1 MSISSKNSRHLDIGC
16 GRIPRNP
23 FECDELHGVD
33 VMDIQLAGCSY
44 KQVNV
49 VTEKLPY
56 TDSYFDSVSAYDF
69 LGIIPRS
76 AISNNTM
83 RFPFIELMN
92 EIYRVLKPGGIFYAV
107 SPYYPRNE
115 AFVDPT
121 YVNFIAKRT
130 HRYFTLP
137 NLTASVYGFN
147 GKFSTIQVRPVKAS
161 MVGKKEHS
169 PWIVRFMKNVIYTVL
184 YTKRSHIIWKF
195 KAIKDQKG

>member
-1 MSISSKNSRHLDIGC
+1 MTTSSRHLDIGC

-23 FECDELHGVD
+23 FAQEELHGID
-33 VMDIQLAGCSY
+33 VMSLETTACLY

-49 VTEKLPY
+49 VVEKLPY
-56 TDSYFDSVSAYDF
+56 EDNSFDSVSAYDF
-69 LGIIPRS
+69 LGLIPRS
-76 AISNNTM
+76 AVSENGM

-137 NLTASVYGFN
+137 NLGASVYGFN
-147 GKFSTIQVRPVKAS
+147 GVFKAIQAKPVKAS
-161 MVGKKEHS
+161 MVGEKEHS
-169 PWIVRFMKNVIYTVL
+169 PWIVRFIKEVIYTVL
-184 YTKRSHIIWKF
+184 YYKRSHMIWKF
-195 KAIKDQKG
+195 EAVKD